1 MQAVA
6 AAAALQSIFSG
17 VESAGHVLSIPM
29 PGHPVPDSEVADTVA
44 TVTRLTD
51 LVSAHDVVF
60 VLTDTRERWGDQ
72 SLHRCCTALR
82 LV

>member
-1 MQAVA
+1 M
-6 AAAALQSIFSG
+6 
-17 VESAGHVLSIPM
+17 LSIPM

-72 SLHRCCTALR
+72 SLLLLLLHCCCTCLCR
-82 LV
+82 PS